1 VPAEI
6 LKALADETRLRLA
19 LACRGR
25 ELCVCQLLA
34 LVRLAPSTVSQHL
47 KVLAHA
53 GVLASRKEGRWM
65 HYRLGEPPEPEA
77 AIVRAAL
84 DAFARTPTGR
94 EDVRVLRDILRLDL
108 EALCLILR
116 EGGCCSP
123 APEPP
128 RPGRRRKA
136 GSGRSKRVKPE

>member
-1 VPAEI
+1 MPAEL

-65 HYRLGEPPEPEA
+65 HYRLAEPPEPEA

-84 DAFARTPTGR
+84 DAFARTPKGR
-94 EDVRVLRDILRLDL
+94 GDARSLREILRLDL

-116 EGGCCSP
+116 EGGCCSSAPGTP
-123 APEPP
+123 AAAKWP
-128 RPGRRRKA
+128 RAGRA
-136 GSGRSKRVKPE
+136 RSTRA

>member
-53 GVLASRKEGRWM
+53 GVLASRKEAKWM
-65 HYRLGEPPEPEA
+65 HYRAAELPEPEA
-77 AIVRAAL
+77 AVVRAAL
-84 DAFARTPTGR
+84 DAFARTPSGR
-94 EDVRVLRDILRLDL
+94 EDARSLREILRL
-108 EALCLILR
+108 EPEEVCLILR
-116 EGGCCSP
+116 QGGCCSS
-123 APEPP
+123 APGTRAAARWP
-128 RPGRRRKA
+128 KA
-136 GSGRSKRVKPE
+136 GRARSTRA

>member
-1 VPAEI
+1 MPAEI

-53 GVLASRKEGRWM
+53 GVLASRKQGRWM
-65 HYRLGEPPEPEA
+65 HYGLAEPPEPRA

-94 EDVRVLRDILRLDL
+94 EDARSLREILRLEP
-108 EALCLILR
+108 EAICLMLR
-116 EGGCCSP
+116 KDGCCSS
-123 APEPP
+123 APETRAEARWP
-128 RPGRRRKA
+128 KA
-136 GSGRSKRVKPE
+136 GRARSTRA